1 MCLWM
6 TGSVHGLEHKDWSLL
21 PFGGAAEENDYVLPI
36 LGKLA
41 HLSELRF
48 LPHFSDRKKN
58 TYPAVLV

>member
-41 HLSELRF
+41 GWGWGAGVPCVRQV
-48 LPHFSDRKKN
+48 
-58 TYPAVLV
+58 A